1 MLPPL
6 GVVTVPF
13 PEAIHYILWRWSVTL
28 PWSNRG
34 QIEYSSRGSPS
45 FFCVFS
51 ILWAQAAAR
60 FFLTTMSPPDAFS
73 KALLADGIV
82 SVEQLNEA
90 TRVAGSS
97 GKKVHDEV
105 IRLGYAPGEKVL
117 KALAKAHRLKCIDLT
132 GMTVPQEVI
141 SLLPE
146 SVARENAIF
155 PVAESGNALRVA
167 TSDPTDIDTQDKL
180 RFILNRDVE
189 LVLAPREQII
199 EAINRHYGSGD
210 GESADSMLQEFTDTA
225 IDFTETAI
233 EQAAVQ
239 NAEESSDAPVVKLV
253 NLIITE
259 AVQLRAS
266 DIHIEPFED
275 RVRIRY
281 RIDGRL
287 VERDNPPR
295 RLLGA
300 ILSRIKILSKLDI
313 AERRR
318 PQDGRIKLTA
328 DGKDYDL
335 RVSVLPTNHGQ
346 SVVMR
351 ILDKENIRVGIRQLG
366 LSESDFRTF
375 KNLIRRPN
383 GIILVTGPTGSG
395 KTTTLYASL
404 NELNRPDTK
413 IITAEDPVEYYLA
426 GINQVEVRH
435 NIGLDFARIIR
446 SMLRQAPNVILVGEM
461 RDTETAQMGIQASLT
476 GHLVF
481 STLHTNDAPGAIT
494 RMINMGVPAYLVA
507 SSVIAVLAQRLVRI
521 NCPKCKQPFQPLDTQ
536 IEAAGITPEM
546 LQGATFMKG
555 RGCAHCQKSGY
566 KGRLGI
572 FEMMVMSN
580 KLRELAFQGA
590 PTQDIRRAAVSQ
602 GMRVMF
608 NDGILKVLRGITTF
622 DEVFRVSKRA
632 EE

>member
-1 MLPPL
+1 M
-6 GVVTVPF
+6 
-13 PEAIHYILWRWSVTL
+13 A
-28 PWSNRG
+28 N
-34 QIEYSSRGSPS
+34 
-45 FFCVFS
+45 
-51 ILWAQAAAR
+51 
-60 FFLTTMSPPDAFS
+60 AFS
-73 KALLADGIV
+73 QILVAEGIV
-82 SVEQLNEA
+82 SAEQLAEA
-90 TRVAGSS
+90 VRIAGTS
-97 GKKVHDEV
+97 GKQVHDEV
-105 IRLGYAPGEKVL
+105 VRLGYAPGEKVM
-117 KALAKAHRLKCIDLT
+117 KALAKAHRLKFVNLADIAVT
-132 GMTVPQEVI
+132 EEVI
-141 SLLPE
+141 DLLPE
-146 SVARENAIF
+146 SVARENTIF
-155 PVAESGNALRVA
+155 PLSESGGSLRIA
-167 TSDPTDIDTQDKL
+167 TCDPTDMDAQEKL
-180 RFILNRDVE
+180 RFILNRDIE
-189 LVLAPREQII
+189 MALAVREQIV
-199 EAINRHYGSGD
+199 EAINRHYGLSD

-233 EQAAVQ
+233 EQQGAAAQ
-239 NAEESSDAPVVKLV
+239 EETSDAPVVKLV
-253 NLIITE
+253 NLVITE

-351 ILDKENIRVGIRQLG
+351 ILDKENIKVGIRQLG
-366 LSESDFRTF
+366 LAENEFRQF

-426 GINQVEVRH
+426 GINQVEIKH
-435 NIGLDFARIIR
+435 QIGLDFARVIR
-446 SMLRQAPNVILVGEM
+446 AMLRQAPNVILVGEM

-494 RMINMGVPAYLVA
+494 RMIDMGVPAYLVA

-521 NCPKCKQPFQPLDTQ
+521 NCPKCKQPHQPLDTQ

-546 LQGATFMKG
+546 LKGATFMKG
-555 RGCAHCQKSGY
+555 RGCAHCTKSGY

-572 FEMMVMSN
+572 FELMVMNN
-580 KLRELAFQGA
+580 KIRELAFQGA
-590 PTQDIRRAAVSQ
+590 ATQEIRRAAVSG
-602 GMRVMF
+602 GMKVMF
-608 NDGILKVLRGITTF
+608 DDGIQKALRGVTTL
-622 DEVFRVSKRA
+622 DEVFRVSKKA
-632 EE
+632 E